1 MFPVCAWPLAMHLA
15 PNFGFCSCRCP
26 GRGRMGI
33 GGRGRMGN
41 GGGDGSLE
49 EALCSSADGETKIH
63 V

>member
-1 MFPVCAWPLAMHLA
+1 
-15 PNFGFCSCRCP
+15 
-26 GRGRMGI
+26 MGI

-49 EALCSSADGETKIH
+49 EALCSSADGETKIQ